1 MNLGTSTKSTFVSVF
16 MIRGLRGECS
26 KSLCC
31 LNGEDIEQMYSKH
44 LSV

>member
-1 MNLGTSTKSTFVSVF
+1 VLVIVAVYLSVSSK
-16 MIRGLRGECS
+16 LRGHERS
-26 KSLCC
+26 ESPWR